1 MYLST
6 QNIVIAFNESI
17 FTLIV
22 SMPKL
27 IENKNRAEYEL
38 LILNLFPSCYFH
50 YYFNLYF
57 HFVYHLWTLLRSIA
71 FRDRSMTI
79 AVNPRMAILQK
90 QLILDS
96 HITLDK

>member
-6 QNIVIAFNESI
+6 QNIVTAFNESI

-27 IENKNRAEYEL
+27 IEKSRAEYEW
-38 LILNLFPSCYFH
+38 LILNFFPSCYFQ

-57 HFVYHLWTLLRSIA
+57 HFVYHLWTLLRPIA

-79 AVNPRMAILQK
+79 TVNPRMAILEK

>member
-27 IENKNRAEYEL
+27 IEKNRAEYEL
-38 LILNLFPSCYFH
+38 LILIFFPSFYFH

-79 AVNPRMAILQK
+79 TVNPRMAILKK